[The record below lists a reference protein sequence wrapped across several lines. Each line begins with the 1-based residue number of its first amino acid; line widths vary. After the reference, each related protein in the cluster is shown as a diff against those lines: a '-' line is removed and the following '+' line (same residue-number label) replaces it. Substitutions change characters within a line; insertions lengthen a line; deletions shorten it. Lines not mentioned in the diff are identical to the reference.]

1 MGENII
7 TLEGFL
13 SVVKSAQ
20 PITINLASKGLTEE
34 DPNLPL
40 ITFILPGYDCLDD
53 FLLDD
58 EVTEIEIV
66 NPKVINV
73 IIDTSDN

>member
-1 MGENII
+1 MEENKI

-13 SVVKSAQ
+13 KVVKSGTT
-20 PITINLASKGLTEE
+20 PITINLSAKGEE
-34 DPNLPL
+34 ENTPL
-40 ITFILPGYDCLDD
+40 ITFILPGYDCLDN

-66 NPKVINV
+66 KLNV
-73 IIDTSDN
+73 FNIVIDTTND

>member
-1 MGENII
+1 MEDNKI

-13 SVVKSAQ
+13 RVVKSGTT
-20 PITINLASKGLTEE
+20 PITINLSAKGEE
-34 DPNLPL
+34 ENTSL

-66 NPKVINV
+66 KLNV
-73 IIDTSDN
+73 FNIVIDTTND

>member
-1 MGENII
+1 MGEDKI

-13 SVVKSAQ
+13 SVIKSAQ

-34 DPNLPL
+34 DPNLSL
-40 ITFILPGYDCLDD
+40 ITFVLPGYDCLDD

-66 NPKVINV
+66 NLKVINV
-73 IIDTSDN
+73 VIDTSNN

>member
-1 MGENII
+1 MEENTI

-13 SVVKSAQ
+13 SVLKSAQ
-20 PITINLASKGLTEE
+20 PVTINLSSKGLLE
-34 DPNLPL
+34 DEANLPL

-58 EVTEIEIV
+58 EVVEIEIV

-73 IIDTSDN
+73 VIDTSNN